1 MLEMRASSRLRANR
15 NYNTAGSVKRMGRVG
30 GMMQLIQSFATC
42 TSPMMHLIC
51 PAGWGGGAN
60 KVHYG
65 RCASGGYS
73 CLGIKVQLSV
83 DQGGV
88 GGISI
93 TDRITCNINMRE
105 GWELS

>member
-51 PAGWGGGAN
+51 PAGWGGG
-60 KVHYG
+60 G
-65 RCASGGYS
+65 GQIRCIMGD
-73 CLGIKVQLSV
+73 VQVV
-83 DQGGV
+83 DTAV
-88 GGISI
+88 
-93 TDRITCNINMRE
+93 
-105 GWELS
+105 WE